1 MGPTGGRNMRFPF
14 RFLPRPPLL
23 AAGSPLPP
31 PLSFQSTRILPNSE
45 ALTGEGDR
53 DGAGDP
59 REAARGG
66 GRAPAAAGGGRVG
79 VEGVRGG
86 GRGERRRRAGR
97 RARRVRRGDQGRA
110 ARAQDHLHREEGHP
124 RRDLPQRR
132 VHPVQGSAPGLPLSY
147 PPFTPQL
154 PCPLDL
160 SLLLSDALPCGMIR
174 GHRSVAVGGLG

>member
-14 RFLPRPPLL
+14 RFLPRPLL
-23 AAGSPLPP
+23 AAGSPLPPP

-45 ALTGEGDR
+45 AITGEGDR